1 MCPSFF
7 RHIEHLIFVFVF
19 IIVGTAFLE
28 FIFWAIEKSFDYLKE
43 YFIPTP
49 ELPEPILGEIE
60 QEAHDFVWSMHRCEE
75 PDMGDYF
82 EALKYLYDKKCAEY
96 FS

>member
-1 MCPSFF
+1 MNIIFSYF
-7 RHIEHLIFVFVF
+7 LFVFVF
-19 IIVGTAFLE
+19 MTVGMILLNI
-28 FIFWAIEKSFDYLKE
+28 IFWSIEKSFNYLKE
-43 YFIPTP
+43 YFFPTP
-49 ELPEPILGEIE
+49 QLPDEIMDVIE
-60 QEAHDFVWSMHRCEE
+60 QEAHDFIWSMHRSEA